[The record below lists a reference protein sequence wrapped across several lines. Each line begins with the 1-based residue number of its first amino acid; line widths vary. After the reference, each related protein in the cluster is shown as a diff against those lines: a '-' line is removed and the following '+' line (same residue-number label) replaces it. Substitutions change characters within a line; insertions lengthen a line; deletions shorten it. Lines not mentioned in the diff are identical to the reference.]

1 MRLERYERWVWGLC
15 AFAYVYV
22 FPYQSTLNNPNENVR
37 FYMTAALVE
46 SQSYAIDAQRERW
59 GWVNDAAVRGGH
71 VYSVKAPGTSF
82 LGVPGYAAYLGA
94 TKLLGREYDR
104 TEALWVCRL
113 TGTIAPTLLG
123 AWFFMA
129 FLRRRGLAL
138 SLRLCGAVAV
148 WLGSL
153 LYGYGMLF
161 VSHTLSAVVAF
172 AGFAFLYEVE
182 RGARTATP
190 LSAAW
195 FGLLAAATTW
205 FEYPGLVASFVL
217 LIYALYVLRSCGLRA
232 AWLIGSLPPALI
244 MMHFQYRAFGSPF
257 TPGHLFVESDAFR
270 AAHEQGLYGAVGVSP
285 AALYGLLLDPGA
297 GLFPLT
303 PLLCFG
309 LPGLWL
315 QLRER
320 AQRAG
325 GITCS
330 ALFVLSCLAIAAMNN
345 WRGGW
350 TVGPRYLAVCVPFLA
365 FPALVALDR
374 LARRAPL
381 MAAGLGLGTAAASLV
396 GSGIPSAYYP
406 HLPPELT
413 RPLPQLFSVLI
424 AHDFAPPNLGNWFG
438 VWGTASLLPLFAAG
452 LAALALCCIAAL
464 RGAPAGQ
471 QGPAGSVRQSARGGL
486 FQSRDLAA
494 HGGDA
499 ERTGAERAATDHRE
513 AVVQS
518 TRRAAVVDLPAAA
531 NGGDAERTSARP
543 SAAERREAGSYSPD
557 PADAVSL
564 GLTAAGGEVGTDLSR
579 GARRVG
585 SRARPA
591 DAVAT
596 VGVSLVVLGVCLVP
610 LFWRPRAE
618 PGVAKAVGF
627 VTSRFQPAGHDRA
640 ARLRAQLM
648 AAGASAESEVWKTLE
663 QTYREEGREREA
675 GLAAKRRLP
684 KP

>member
-1 MRLERYERWVWGLC
+1 MQLERYERWVWGLC

-46 SQSYAIDAQRERW
+46 SRSYAIDAQRERW
-59 GWVNDAAVRGGH
+59 GWVNDAAVHGGH

-82 LGVPGYAAYLGA
+82 LGVPGYALYLGV
-94 TKLLGREYDR
+94 TKLLGRAYDR
-104 TEALWVCRL
+104 TEALWVCRF
-113 TGTIAPTLLG
+113 TGAIVPTLLG
-123 AWFFMA
+123 VWFFMA
-129 FLRRRGLAL
+129 FTHRRGFAL
-138 SLRLCGAVAV
+138 SLRLCAAISA

-190 LSAAW
+190 LTAAW

-205 FEYPGLVASFVL
+205 FEYPGLVASCVL
-217 LIYALYVLRSCGLRA
+217 LGYALFVLRSWRLRA
-232 AWLIGSLPPALI
+232 AWLIGSVPPALI

-257 TPGHLFVESDAFR
+257 TPGHLFVESEAFR

-303 PLLCFG
+303 PLLWLA

-320 AQRAG
+320 SQRAAA
-325 GITCS
+325 ISSS

-365 FPALVALDR
+365 FPALDALQR

-381 MAAGLGLGTAAASLV
+381 LAAGLGLGTAAASLI

-424 AHDFAPPNLGNWFG
+424 AHDFAPPNFGNWLG
-438 VWGTASLLPLFAAG
+438 VWGTASMLPLYACA
-452 LAALALCCIAAL
+452 LAALGVCVLAAL
-464 RGAPAGQ
+464 RAEPSRLQGVAAIVGIAG
-471 QGPAGSVRQSARGGL
+471 VT
-486 FQSRDLAA
+486 LA
-494 HGGDA
+494 
-499 ERTGAERAATDHRE
+499 
-513 AVVQS
+513 
-518 TRRAAVVDLPAAA
+518 
-531 NGGDAERTSARP
+531 
-543 SAAERREAGSYSPD
+543 
-557 PADAVSL
+557 
-564 GLTAAGGEVGTDLSR
+564 
-579 GARRVG
+579 
-585 SRARPA
+585 
-591 DAVAT
+591 
-596 VGVSLVVLGVCLVP
+596 VCLVP
-610 LFWRPRAE
+610 LYWRPSSE
-618 PGVAKAVGF
+618 PGVAKAVSF
-627 VTSRFQPAGHDRA
+627 VTNRFQPSGHDRA
-640 ARLRAQLM
+640 ARLRAQLS
-648 AAGASAESEVWKTLE
+648 AAGPSADGELWKALE
-663 QTYREEGREREA
+663 DTYRAEGREHEA
-675 GLAAKRRLP
+675 KLAAKHRLP